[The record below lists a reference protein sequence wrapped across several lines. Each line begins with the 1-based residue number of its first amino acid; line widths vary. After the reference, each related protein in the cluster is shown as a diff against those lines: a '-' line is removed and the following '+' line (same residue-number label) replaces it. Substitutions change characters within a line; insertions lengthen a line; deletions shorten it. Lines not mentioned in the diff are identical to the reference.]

1 MVDEFEADIS
11 VRGDELWVLPRG
23 DLDIAGA
30 PELEETL
37 SLAMASDAKAIVI
50 DLRGLEFIDSTGLR
64 ALAQASQAEGGER
77 ISFVAGNDHVQSV
90 FRISGL
96 LEELPFRRGGLR
108 NRRRQ
113 VTFAILCS
121 RCQSRRPHRSSPG

>member
-1 MVDEFEADIS
+1 MVEELEADVS

-37 SLAMASDAKAIVI
+37 SLALASDARAIVI
-50 DLRGLEFIDSTGLR
+50 DLRGLDFLDSTGLR
-64 ALAQASQAEGGER
+64 ALAHAPLAEGGER

-90 FRISGL
+90 FRIAGL
-96 LEELPFRRGGLR
+96 LDQLPFR
-108 NRRRQ
+108 
-113 VTFAILCS
+113 T
-121 RCQSRRPHRSSPG
+121 